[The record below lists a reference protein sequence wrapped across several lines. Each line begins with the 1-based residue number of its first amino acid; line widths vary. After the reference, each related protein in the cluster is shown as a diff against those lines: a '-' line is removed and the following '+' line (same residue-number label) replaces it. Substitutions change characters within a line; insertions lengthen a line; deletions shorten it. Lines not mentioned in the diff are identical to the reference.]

1 MRRAKI
7 VCTLGP
13 ATDSY
18 DQIKALVEAGM
29 DVARLNLSH
38 GTHAEHEER
47 YHHVRKASDETG
59 RSVGILADLQ
69 GPKIRLGHFTEGPAL
84 LERGDTFTITTE
96 DEAEGNQQGCGT
108 THPGLATD
116 VTPGERI
123 LVDDG
128 KVCLQVTDIDG
139 PHIHTTVIEGGIVS
153 DHKGLNLPGAAVS
166 VPALSD
172 KDETDLRW
180 ALRTGCDVIALS
192 FVRSGRDIQD
202 VHRIMDEEG
211 RRLPV
216 IAKVEKPQAV
226 EAIDDI
232 VAAFDGI
239 MVARGDLGVE
249 MPLEHVP
256 IVQKRAIKLAKR
268 NAKPVIVAT
277 QMLDSM
283 IDNSRPTR
291 AEASDVA
298 NAVIDGTDAV
308 MLSGETSVGKYP
320 IETVRTMAKIVE
332 AAEEDILAKGLP
344 PLTERNKPR
353 TQGGA
358 VARAAAEMGDFLGA
372 KFLVAFTQSGDT
384 AKRLSRYRSPIPLL
398 AFTPDPATRS
408 QLTLTWG
415 VETFLGPH
423 VDSTDAMVD
432 QVDELLLKYGRCQKG
447 DVVVITAGSP
457 PGSRARRTWCG
468 CITSGRTTA
477 PSRGLRLVL
486 GAYVC
491 VHEGHGGF
499 AGDGDVERVA
509 APGQGGPF
517 DAHLVE
523 CVGEQLPDVVRLV
536 GEEVPRVFV
545 ALAFAAHEAS
555 RPVRDAAPVG
565 VDEAADEFPGVGV
578 DDVLLPGFEGNEA
591 LVLPAGAVLGK
602 QACQVLVVSLDGLTT
617 DALYAMHVVRGEDGS
632 HRGFGLV
639 RHAWPRVGT
648 RDHQAGHAVVHIVAD
663 VSVSE
668 VLT

>member
-18 DQIKALVEAGM
+18 EQIKALVEAGM

-38 GTHAEHEER
+38 GSYAEHEER
-47 YHHVRKASDETG
+47 YQRVRKAAEETG

-69 GPKIRLGHFTEGPAL
+69 GPKIRLGRFREGPVL
-84 LERGDTFTITTE
+84 LERGDEFTITVE
-96 DEAEGNQQGCGT
+96 DGIEGDRQRCGT
-108 THPGLATD
+108 TYNGLAED

-128 KVCLQVTDIDG
+128 KVSLQVTGVDG
-139 PHIHTTVIEGGIVS
+139 PRVHTEVVEGGMVS
-153 DHKGLNLPGAAVS
+153 DHKGLNLPGVAVS
-166 VPALSD
+166 VPALSE
-172 KDETDLRW
+172 KDRDDLRW
-180 ALRTGCDVIALS
+180 ALRTGADVIALS
-192 FVRSGRDIQD
+192 FVRSGRDIED

-226 EAIDDI
+226 DAIDDI

-249 MPLEHVP
+249 MPLEQVP

-308 MLSGETSVGKYP
+308 MLSGETSVGKYA
-320 IETVRTMAKIVE
+320 IETVRTMSRIVE

-353 TQGGA
+353 TQAGA
-358 VARAAAEMGDFLGA
+358 VARAAADMGDFLGA

-384 AKRLSRYRSPIPLL
+384 VRRLSRYRSPIPLL
-398 AFTPDPATRS
+398 AFTPDTATRS
-408 QLTLTWG
+408 QLNLTWG

-423 VDSTDAMVD
+423 VESTDAMVA
-432 QVDELLLKYGRCQKG
+432 QVDEMLLKIGRCERG
-447 DVVVITAGSP
+447 DMVVITAGSP
-457 PGSRARRTWCG
+457 PGVAGSTN
-468 CITSGRTTA
+468 
-477 PSRGLRLVL
+477 LVR
-486 GAYVC
+486 
-491 VHEGHGGF
+491 VHHI
-499 AGDGDVERVA
+499 
-509 APGQGGPF
+509 
-517 DAHLVE
+517 
-523 CVGEQLPDVVRLV
+523 
-536 GEEVPRVFV
+536 
-545 ALAFAAHEAS
+545 
-555 RPVRDAAPVG
+555 
-565 VDEAADEFPGVGV
+565 
-578 DDVLLPGFEGNEA
+578 
-591 LVLPAGAVLGK
+591 
-602 QACQVLVVSLDGLTT
+602 
-617 DALYAMHVVRGEDGS
+617 GEDD
-632 HRGFGLV
+632 
-639 RHAWPRVGT
+639 APK
-648 RDHQAGHAVVHIVAD
+648 
-663 VSVSE
+663 
-668 VLT
+668 

>member
-18 DQIKALVEAGM
+18 DQIKALVDAGM

-38 GTHAEHEER
+38 GEYAEHEAR
-47 YHHVRKASDETG
+47 YQHVRKASDETG
-59 RSVGILADLQ
+59 HSVGLLADLQ
-69 GPKIRLGHFTEGPAL
+69 GPKIRLGHFKEGPVL
-84 LERGDTFTITTE
+84 LERGDVFTITVE
-96 DEAEGNQQGCGT
+96 EGVEGDRQTCGT
-108 THPGLATD
+108 TYAGLADD

-128 KVCLQVTDIDG
+128 KVCLEVTEVDG
-139 PHIHTTVIEGGIVS
+139 PRVHTRVVEGGVIS
-153 DHKGLNLPGAAVS
+153 DHKGLNLPGVAVS
-166 VPALSD
+166 VPALSK
-172 KDETDLRW
+172 KDEADLRW
-180 ALRTGCDVIALS
+180 ALRTGFDVIALS
-192 FVRSGRDIQD
+192 FVRSGDDIKD

-211 RRLPV
+211 RRIPV

-226 EAIDDI
+226 DNIDDI

-249 MPLEHVP
+249 MPLEQVP

-283 IDNSRPTR
+283 IENSRPTR

-320 IETVRTMAKIVE
+320 VETVRTMAKIVE
-332 AAEEDILAKGLP
+332 AAEEDVLAKGLP
-344 PLTERNKPR
+344 PLTESNKPR

-358 VARAAAEMGDFLGA
+358 VARAAAEIGDFLGA
-372 KFLVAFTQSGDT
+372 KFLVAFSQSGDT
-384 AKRLSRYRSPIPLL
+384 ARRLSRYRSPIPLL
-398 AFTPDPATRS
+398 AFTPEPATRS
-408 QLTLTWG
+408 RLNLTWG

-457 PGSRARRTWCG
+457 PGMPGSTN
-468 CITSGRTTA
+468 
-477 PSRGLRLVL
+477 LVR
-486 GAYVC
+486 
-491 VHEGHGGF
+491 VHH
-499 AGDGDVERVA
+499 
-509 APGQGGPF
+509 
-517 DAHLVE
+517 
-523 CVGEQLPDVVRLV
+523 VGE
-536 GEEVPRVFV
+536 
-545 ALAFAAHEAS
+545 
-555 RPVRDAAPVG
+555 
-565 VDEAADEFPGVGV
+565 
-578 DDVLLPGFEGNEA
+578 DDSP
-591 LVLPAGAVLGK
+591 K
-602 QACQVLVVSLDGLTT
+602 
-617 DALYAMHVVRGEDGS
+617 
-632 HRGFGLV
+632 
-639 RHAWPRVGT
+639 
-648 RDHQAGHAVVHIVAD
+648 
-663 VSVSE
+663 
-668 VLT
+668 

>member
-18 DQIKALVEAGM
+18 EQIKALVEAGM
-29 DVARLNLSH
+29 DIARFNLSH
-38 GTHAEHEER
+38 GTYAEHEER
-47 YHHVRKASDETG
+47 YQRVRKASEETG

-69 GPKIRLGHFTEGPAL
+69 GPKIRLGRFHEGPVL
-84 LERGDTFTITTE
+84 LERGDDFTITVE
-96 DEAEGNQQGCGT
+96 PDAPGDRQCCGT
-108 THPGLATD
+108 TYDGLAAD
-116 VTPGERI
+116 VTTGERI

-128 KVCLQVTDIDG
+128 KVTLEVTGVEG
-139 PHIHTTVIEGGIVS
+139 PRVHTTVIEGGMVS
-153 DHKGLNLPGAAVS
+153 DHKGLNLPGVAVS

-172 KDETDLRW
+172 KDIEDLRW
-180 ALRTGCDVIALS
+180 ALHIGADVIALS
-192 FVRSGRDIQD
+192 FVRSGRDIED
-202 VHRIMDEEG
+202 VHRIMDEED

-226 EAIDDI
+226 DNIDDI

-249 MPLEHVP
+249 MPLEQVP

-320 IETVRTMAKIVE
+320 VETVRTMGRIVE

-384 AKRLSRYRSPIPLL
+384 VRRLSRYRSPIPLL
-398 AFTPDPATRS
+398 AFTPDAATRS
-408 QLTLTWG
+408 QLNLTWG

-423 VDSTDAMVD
+423 VESTDAMVD
-432 QVDELLLKYGRCQKG
+432 QVDELLLKIGRCEKG
-447 DVVVITAGSP
+447 DTVVITAGSP
-457 PGSRARRTWCG
+457 PGV
-468 CITSGRTTA
+468 SGSTN
-477 PSRGLRLVL
+477 LVRI
-486 GAYVC
+486 
-491 VHEGHGGF
+491 H
-499 AGDGDVERVA
+499 RI
-509 APGQGGPF
+509 
-517 DAHLVE
+517 
-523 CVGEQLPDVVRLV
+523 
-536 GEEVPRVFV
+536 
-545 ALAFAAHEAS
+545 
-555 RPVRDAAPVG
+555 
-565 VDEAADEFPGVGV
+565 
-578 DDVLLPGFEGNEA
+578 
-591 LVLPAGAVLGK
+591 
-602 QACQVLVVSLDGLTT
+602 
-617 DALYAMHVVRGEDGS
+617 GEDDS
-632 HRGFGLV
+632 
-639 RHAWPRVGT
+639 PK
-648 RDHQAGHAVVHIVAD
+648 
-663 VSVSE
+663 
-668 VLT
+668 

>member
-29 DVARLNLSH
+29 DVARFNLSH
-38 GTHAEHEER
+38 GSYAEHEER
-47 YHHVRKASDETG
+47 YQRVRKASDETG

-69 GPKIRLGHFTEGPAL
+69 GPKIRLGRFTEGPVL
-84 LERGDTFTITTE
+84 LERGDTFIITVE
-96 DEAEGNQQGCGT
+96 EGAEGDRHSCGT
-108 THPGLATD
+108 TYAGLAGD
-116 VTPGERI
+116 VTPGERV

-128 KVCLQVTDIDG
+128 KVCLEVTTVDG
-139 PHIHTTVIEGGIVS
+139 PRVHTTVVEGGMVS
-153 DHKGLNLPGAAVS
+153 DHKGLNLPGVAVS

-172 KDETDLRW
+172 KDEADLRW
-180 ALRTGCDVIALS
+180 ALRIGCDVIALS
-192 FVRSGRDIQD
+192 FVRSGKDIED

-232 VAAFDGI
+232 VASFDGI

-249 MPLEHVP
+249 MPLEQVP

-283 IDNSRPTR
+283 IENSRPTR

-298 NAVIDGTDAV
+298 NAVIDGADAV

-320 IETVRTMAKIVE
+320 VATVSTMSRIVE

-384 AKRLSRYRSPIPLL
+384 ARRLSRYRSPIPML
-398 AFTPDPATRS
+398 AFTPEPATRS
-408 QLTLTWG
+408 QLNLTWG
-415 VETFLGPH
+415 IETFIGPH

-432 QVDELLLKYGRCQKG
+432 QVDELLLKFGRCEKG
-447 DVVVITAGSP
+447 DIVVITAGSP
-457 PGSRARRTWCG
+457 PGV
-468 CITSGRTTA
+468 SGATN
-477 PSRGLRLVL
+477 LVR
-486 GAYVC
+486 
-491 VHEGHGGF
+491 VHHI
-499 AGDGDVERVA
+499 
-509 APGQGGPF
+509 
-517 DAHLVE
+517 
-523 CVGEQLPDVVRLV
+523 
-536 GEEVPRVFV
+536 
-545 ALAFAAHEAS
+545 
-555 RPVRDAAPVG
+555 
-565 VDEAADEFPGVGV
+565 
-578 DDVLLPGFEGNEA
+578 
-591 LVLPAGAVLGK
+591 
-602 QACQVLVVSLDGLTT
+602 
-617 DALYAMHVVRGEDGS
+617 GEDDS
-632 HRGFGLV
+632 
-639 RHAWPRVGT
+639 PK
-648 RDHQAGHAVVHIVAD
+648 
-663 VSVSE
+663 
-668 VLT
+668 